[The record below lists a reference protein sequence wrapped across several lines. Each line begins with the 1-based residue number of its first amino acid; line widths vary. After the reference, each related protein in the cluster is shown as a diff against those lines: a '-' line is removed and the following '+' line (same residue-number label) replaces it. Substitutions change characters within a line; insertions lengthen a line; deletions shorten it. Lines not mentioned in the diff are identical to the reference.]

1 MAPSSESSSEKKR
14 ITVNLDELDYKIIEI
29 LEGVIG
35 NSKSSVIYQMIKDW
49 INQNSER
56 IMKTWE
62 IDLAGIRRQVLAEIK
77 GIPAKKELKELE
89 RNIITKLVE
98 YFETAEDITPK
109 ELSELLEIN
118 QMTLQ
123 KIVFEHRKELLDAG
137 LKLKYTG
144 GKIVKVLKS

>member
-144 GKIVKVLKS
+144 GKIVKDLKS

>member
-1 MAPSSESSSEKKR
+1 M
-14 ITVNLDELDYKIIEI
+14 
-29 LEGVIG
+29 
-35 NSKSSVIYQMIKDW
+35 
-49 INQNSER
+49 
-56 IMKTWE
+56 
-62 IDLAGIRRQVLAEIK
+62 
-77 GIPAKKELKELE
+77 
-89 RNIITKLVE
+89 VE

-123 KIVFEHRKELLDAG
+123 KIVFEHRKDLLDAG